1 MTLRFQCAVYKSIYL
16 LTYLL
21 TFELCLLIHKI
32 RNKQAPSHLSDKVT
46 ANDDLRSRAGLRSAS
61 TKKYQIP
68 RTRTK
73 FGERSFSY
81 AGPAAW
87 NTLPHYVYEIT
98 DSAVFKRHLKSVLF
112 RRAFLDSL

>member
-1 MTLRFQCAVYKSIYL
+1 MQSSVLKFSGVTILQGVEFSDFHRFL
-16 LTYLL
+16 L
-21 TFELCLLIHKI
+21 
-32 RNKQAPSHLSDKVT
+32 APYNS
-46 ANDDLRSRAGLRSAS
+46 AARSAS

-73 FGERSFSY
+73 FAERSFSY

-87 NTLPHYVYEIT
+87 NGTLPHYVHEIT